1 MPESTALFGTTSRM
15 NSWQCM
21 SLGTLPRRPALTFM
35 SWCNARGESIRD
47 YYLRVCETFDKMC
60 EAKPGNIG
68 TLRTVPA
75 AVAAAVPAIMA
86 ADLTAMK
93 TEGIKD
99 MEQFFRHQFFMAGLR
114 DDL

>member
-1 MPESTALFGTTSRM
+1 MYEPRYTAKTTCTNFHELVQRV
-15 NSWQCM
+15 
-21 SLGTLPRRPALTFM
+21 
-35 SWCNARGESIRD
+35 GESIRD

-60 EAKPGNIG
+60 EAKPGTIG

-75 AVAAAVPAIMA
+75 AVAAAVPAIVA

-99 MEQFFRHQFFMAGLR
+99 MEQFFRHQLFMAGLR
-114 DDL
+114 DDLRAKVMEAERLRFTRA